1 MPLVWA
7 GSIVIRA
14 RKENRVKN
22 DQTVQALITQIN
34 DFRSKAGKLL
44 HYDWVPVPL
53 VYTQVFIFSLIFV
66 NDFDIHLVVIHLVV
80 IRLVVIHLVIC
91 LVNHLA
97 IHLII
102 YFVIHFVIHFV
113 VQSVSHFVRHFVIFI
128 FSQWQT

>member
-34 DFRSKAGKLL
+34 EFRSKAAKLL

-53 VYTQVFIFSLIFV
+53 VYTQVSCPHFLLV
-66 NDFDIHLVVIHLVV
+66 CVVYFDQLLG
-80 IRLVVIHLVIC
+80 
-91 LVNHLA
+91 NKK
-97 IHLII
+97 
-102 YFVIHFVIHFV
+102 
-113 VQSVSHFVRHFVIFI
+113 
-128 FSQWQT
+128 

>member
-34 DFRSKAGKLL
+34 EFRSKAAKLL

-53 VYTQVFIFSLIFV
+53 VYTQVSYQHLLLLCFVYFDQLLGAQKLGKQLKTVFIAFESGL
-66 NDFDIHLVVIHLVV
+66 
-80 IRLVVIHLVIC
+80 
-91 LVNHLA
+91 
-97 IHLII
+97 
-102 YFVIHFVIHFV
+102 
-113 VQSVSHFVRHFVIFI
+113 SKGGRHPNAG
-128 FSQWQT
+128 